1 MPSLANQEEMGL
13 LDEEMAW
20 ISRPKM
26 GCVGRN
32 EAGKGGFCKLVA
44 STVCEVYIRS
54 TEGVGAHAVKLTSL
68 FSVITPNIN

>member
-1 MPSLANQEEMGL
+1 MDLAAQDGL
-13 LDEEMAW
+13 CLGGMKRAKD
-20 ISRPKM
+20 
-26 GCVGRN
+26 
-32 EAGKGGFCKLVA
+32 GFCKLVA